1 VIFVGYLRKPFVP
14 ALVDTFVNGDFTQTQ
29 KITLTNTTT
38 ETSMVGSGTGSVL
51 YPSEFFVIGKSI
63 DLKAAGFISAKN
75 GHTSTLRIYLG
86 NIKLVEST
94 LTMPAALTDASYDLY
109 FTLSCVG
116 ENLIIGQGYTR
127 IMAGVGQTT
136 SYFRPLRMTADA
148 TINASTSNLLN
159 ITYQWGTA
167 DTGDSVTSTNAIV
180 TSIM

>member
-1 VIFVGYLRKPFVP
+1 MGYLRKPFVP
-14 ALVDTFVNGDFTQTQ
+14 ALVDNFVNGDFTQTQ
-29 KITLTNTTT
+29 KITIANTTT

-63 DLKAAGFISAKN
+63 TVTGAGFITAKN

-86 NIKLVEST
+86 NVNLVEST
-94 LTMPAALTDASYDLY
+94 LTMPTALTNAAYDLY
-109 FTLSCVG
+109 FNFTCVG

-127 IMAGVGQTT
+127 IMAGVGQAT

-148 TINASTSNLLN
+148 TIDAATSNLLD

-167 DTGDSVTSTNAIV
+167 DADDSVTSTNAIV
-180 TSIM
+180 TSIR